1 MHYLLSIYYII
12 YSKTDDSFTVYRNDF
27 RRIENAP
34 YVAFGK
40 MNTPEKKKYV
50 HVKLYNY
57 NCFSH
62 KFF

>member
-12 YSKTDDSFTVYRNDF
+12 YSKTDDAFTVYRNDF

-50 HVKLYNY
+50 HVK
-57 NCFSH
+57 
-62 KFF
+62 

>member
-34 YVAFGK
+34 CVAFGK

-50 HVKLYNY
+50 HVK
-57 NCFSH
+57 
-62 KFF
+62 